1 MHSRC
6 REVKHNPKAQETV
19 KKMKRKTKLQSG
31 SRDQSQAHPAGWR
44 QMSVTT
50 KIAAALNLGLS
61 SLGEKLG
68 ENIKVIGTQRERK
81 GDESSDVG
89 KTQKYLKLFCLFFCC
104 STSSVHFILFHFLL
118 SCVTSA

>member
-6 REVKHNPKAQETV
+6 REVKQNPKAQETV
-19 KKMKRKTKLQSG
+19 KKYKKTKLQSG

-50 KIAAALNLGLS
+50 KIAAALNLSLS

-68 ENIKVIGTQRERK
+68 EK
-81 GDESSDVG
+81 
-89 KTQKYLKLFCLFFCC
+89 
-104 STSSVHFILFHFLL
+104 
-118 SCVTSA
+118 

>member
-68 ENIKVIGTQRERK
+68 ENIKVISGTQRERK

-89 KTQKYLKLFCLFFCC
+89 KTQNFLKLFL
-104 STSSVHFILFHFLL
+104 SVFLL
-118 SCVTSA
+118 LY

>member
-1 MHSRC
+1 
-6 REVKHNPKAQETV
+6 
-19 KKMKRKTKLQSG
+19 MKRKTKLQSG

-68 ENIKVIGTQRERK
+68 ENIKVPGNRNTE
-81 GDESSDVG
+81 G
-89 KTQKYLKLFCLFFCC
+89 KKR
-104 STSSVHFILFHFLL
+104 
-118 SCVTSA
+118 

>member
-1 MHSRC
+1 
-6 REVKHNPKAQETV
+6 
-19 KKMKRKTKLQSG
+19 
-31 SRDQSQAHPAGWR
+31 
-44 QMSVTT
+44 MSVTT

-89 KTQKYLKLFCLFFCC
+89 KTQKFFKAFFVCFF
-104 STSSVHFILFHFLL
+104 VVVLVAFILYCFILL
-118 SCVTSA
+118 RCVTSA

>member
-1 MHSRC
+1 
-6 REVKHNPKAQETV
+6 
-19 KKMKRKTKLQSG
+19 
-31 SRDQSQAHPAGWR
+31 
-44 QMSVTT
+44 MSVTT

-68 ENIKVIGTQRERK
+68 ENIKIIGTQRERK

-89 KTQKYLKLFCLFFCC
+89 KTQKLFEAFFVCFF
-104 STSSVHFILFHFLL
+104 VVVLVEFILYCFILL